1 MGKNNRWMTWVLEES
16 ARTNVTMPWARGN
29 RPDWKQRLAIE
40 SPGLAKILQTQGAQN
55 ASVNRAVRLPR
66 QAAS

>member
-16 ARTNVTMPWARGN
+16 ARTNVTMPWARGT
-29 RPDWKQRLAIE
+29 RPDWQTRLAVEAPELSMIIQ
-40 SPGLAKILQTQGAQN
+40 SGINHTQTMHR
-55 ASVNRAVRLPR
+55 SVSLPR